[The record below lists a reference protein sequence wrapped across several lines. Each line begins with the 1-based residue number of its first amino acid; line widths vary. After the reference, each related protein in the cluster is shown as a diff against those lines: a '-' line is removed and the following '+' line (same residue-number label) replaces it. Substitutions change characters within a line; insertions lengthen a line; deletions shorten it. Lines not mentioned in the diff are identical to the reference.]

1 VIILAAHVGSEDGLR
16 LVTQLRAQEDTR
28 QVPIVLVV
36 DEFDTQRLIK
46 GLDIGANDYLIK
58 PIDRNE
64 LIARVRTQVRRR
76 RYQDRLRS
84 NYERS
89 LSLALTDSLTGLYNR
104 RYLTNHLESTIQ
116 RARETGKALSVVMV
130 DIDHF
135 KHVNDTLGHA
145 VGDEVLRSVAQRIN
159 GNLRN
164 FDMVARYG
172 GEEFTIVMPDTSG
185 DIAVMV
191 AERLRER
198 VAKDPIVVEG
208 PPEKVTVTVSMGVAA
223 LHGPADTS
231 AEILKRADTALYQAK
246 QEGRNA
252 VRAEPDIA
260 TYKPPESQEMRTVA

>member
-1 VIILAAHVGSEDGLR
+1 
-16 LVTQLRAQEDTR
+16 
-28 QVPIVLVV
+28 
-36 DEFDTQRLIK
+36 
-46 GLDIGANDYLIK
+46 
-58 PIDRNE
+58 
-64 LIARVRTQVRRR
+64 
-76 RYQDRLRS
+76 
-84 NYERS
+84 
-89 LSLALTDSLTGLYNR
+89 
-104 RYLTNHLESTIQ
+104 
-116 RARETGKALSVVMV
+116 VVMV
-130 DIDHF
+130 DIDYF
-135 KHVNDTLGHA
+135 KRVNDTHGHG

-198 VAKDPIVVEG
+198 VAKDPVVVSG
-208 PPEKVTVTVSMGVAA
+208 PPEKVMVTVSMGVAA
-223 LHGPADTS
+223 LHGPADTT
-231 AEILKRADTALYQAK
+231 ADMLKRADAALYLAK

>member
-1 VIILAAHVGSEDGLR
+1 
-16 LVTQLRAQEDTR
+16 
-28 QVPIVLVV
+28 
-36 DEFDTQRLIK
+36 
-46 GLDIGANDYLIK
+46 
-58 PIDRNE
+58 
-64 LIARVRTQVRRR
+64 VRRR
-76 RYQDRLRS
+76 RFQDRLRS

-130 DIDHF
+130 DVDHF
-135 KHVNDTLGHA
+135 KRVNDTLGHGT
-145 VGDEVLRSVAQRIN
+145 GDEVLRSVAQRIN

-172 GEEFTIVMPDTSG
+172 GEEFTIVMPDVG

-198 VAKDPIVVEG
+198 SPRSGDRRG
-208 PPEKVTVTVSMGVAA
+208 PGGGECHRQ
-223 LHGPADTS
+223 HGRRRAERPAD
-231 AEILKRADTALYQAK
+231 LGRAKCRYGALC
-246 QEGRNA
+246 GRTGRPHA

-260 TYKPPESQEMRTVA
+260 AYKPTESPEMRTVA